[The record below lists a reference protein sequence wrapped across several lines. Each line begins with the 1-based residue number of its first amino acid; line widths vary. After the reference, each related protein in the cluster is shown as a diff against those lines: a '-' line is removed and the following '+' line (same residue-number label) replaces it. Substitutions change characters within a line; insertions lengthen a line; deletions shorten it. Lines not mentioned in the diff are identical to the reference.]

1 MGKMTIWKVK
11 CLARVVDTF
20 VIETVVRPVQNSI
33 QQRKMFSDEI
43 FIILDSIRE
52 ALKKKTIF
60 FVTNV
65 TLWGGGV

>member
-11 CLARVVDTF
+11 CLARVVDTI

-43 FIILDSIRE
+43 FIILDSIK
-52 ALKKKTIF
+52 LI
-60 FVTNV
+60 
-65 TLWGGGV
+65 L